1 MLKAV
6 IFDDEYIVLQGL
18 QMMIDWSKYGIEL
31 VGTATNGYAAIDLVE
46 THSPDIVFTDIRMP
60 GMDGLQVVEKILAA
74 APEII
79 CIVFSGFNEF
89 EYVKKALKLG
99 VSDYLEKPI
108 TIPMMEETLKRTL
121 EKIQEQKTVMSLKE
135 TLEDSRNV
143 LIEKAALDL
152 LLQGEEAL
160 PRWRNSYEEK
170 LEDIVGVTV
179 LALSEKIPD
188 IASHSSYFS
197 LYLRNGEEH
206 LLVIFHFQ
214 EDSSE
219 LLKELLFWPCEHG
232 ITVGSGRTYPNLT
245 DTAKSYKEAQQALR
259 YGQFMDQGE
268 WTRFEEIGENP
279 NIPGDLS
286 EQEEAIIFYLRTGD
300 KSGLLRQLNEFIN
313 NVQTQRL
320 NPDVIE
326 REILKL
332 IYLGLEVAKETGEDV
347 STITQGNYLPH
358 IEIRMLNTKEKMF
371 SWLKDQM
378 EMIMDWFLQIRRDKK
393 HEAVEKA
400 SKYIEK
406 NLSNDLTLQEVAEYV
421 GMNATY
427 FSLLFKEEMK
437 LSYIKYLTKL
447 RMERAKV
454 LLREGYKVAD
464 VSEKVGYHTYR
475 HFSELFKK
483 QVGVNPGQYR
493 DSF

>member
-18 QMMIDWSKYGIEL
+18 QMMIDWSKYGIKL
-31 VGTATNGYAAIDLVE
+31 VGTATNGYDAIDLVE

-89 EYVKKALKLG
+89 EYVKKAIKLG

-121 EKIQEQKTVMSLKE
+121 EKILEQKTVLSLKE

-152 LLQGEEAL
+152 LLQGEEAI
-160 PRWRNSYEEK
+160 PKWRKSFGEELK
-170 LEDIVGVTV
+170 YMVGVTV
-179 LALSEKIPD
+179 IALSEEIPD
-188 IASHSSYFS
+188 IPSHSSYFS
-197 LYLRNGEEH
+197 LCLRNGNEH
-206 LLVIFHFQ
+206 LLVIFHYQ
-214 EDSSE
+214 DDISVLLKDLLYWPSE
-219 LLKELLFWPCEHG
+219 LG
-232 ITVGSGRTYPNLT
+232 ITIGSGRTYQNLA
-245 DTAKSYKEAQQALR
+245 DAAKSYKEAQQALR
-259 YGQFMDQGE
+259 YGQFMEQGE
-268 WTRFEEIGENP
+268 WTRFEEIGESP

-286 EQEEAIIFYLRTGD
+286 DQEEAIIFYLRTGD
-300 KSGLLRQLNEFIN
+300 KSGLFRQLNEFN
-313 NVQTQRL
+313 NKIQSQRL

-347 STITQGNYLPH
+347 STISKGNYLPH
-358 IEIRMLNTKEKMF
+358 IEIRMLNSKEKMF
-371 SWLKDQM
+371 CWLKDQM
-378 EMIMDWFLQIRRDKK
+378 EMIIDWFLQIRRDKK
-393 HEAVEKA
+393 HDAVEKA
-400 SKYIEK
+400 CIYIEK
-406 NLSNDLTLQEVAEYV
+406 NIANDLTLQDVAEYV
-421 GMNATY
+421 GLNPTY

-437 LSYIKYLTKL
+437 ISYIKFLTKL
-447 RMERAKV
+447 RMERAKE
-454 LLREGYKVAD
+454 LLRAGYKVAD

>member
-108 TIPMMEETLKRTL
+108 TIPMMEETLKRIL
-121 EKIQEQKTVMSLKE
+121 EKIQEQKKVFSLKE
-135 TLEDSRNV
+135 ALEDSRNV

-152 LLQGEEAL
+152 LFQGEEAL
-160 PRWRNSYEEK
+160 PRWRNSYGDK

-179 LALSEKIPD
+179 LALSGKIPD
-188 IASHSSYFS
+188 IVSHSSYFS

-219 LLKELLFWPCEHG
+219 LLKELLYWPCEHG
-232 ITVGSGRTYPNLT
+232 ITVGSGRTYPNLM
-245 DTAKSYKEAQQALR
+245 DAAKSYKEAQQALR

-313 NVQTQRL
+313 KVQFQRL

-347 STITQGNYLPH
+347 SSITQGNYLPH
-358 IEIRMLNTKEKMF
+358 IEIRMLYTKEKMF
-371 SWLKDQM
+371 SWLKEQM
-378 EMIMDWFLQIRRDKK
+378 ELIMDWFLQIRRDKK
-393 HEAVEKA
+393 HDAVEKA
-400 SKYIEK
+400 CKYIEK
-406 NLSNDLTLQEVAEYV
+406 NISNDLTLQEVAEYV
-421 GMNATY
+421 GMNPTY

-454 LLREGYKVAD
+454 LLREGNKVAD

-483 QVGVNPGQYR
+483 HVGVNPGQYR

>member
-6 IFDDEYIVLQGL
+6 IIDDEYIVLEGL
-18 QMMIDWSKYGIEL
+18 QKMIDWSRYGIKL

-108 TIPMMEETLKRTL
+108 TIPMMEETLKKIL
-121 EKIQEQKTVMSLKE
+121 EKIKQQKNVLSLAEK
-135 TLEDSRNV
+135 LADSRSE
-143 LIEKAALDL
+143 LIEKATMDL
-152 LLQGEEAL
+152 LLQGDEAL
-160 PRWRNSYEEK
+160 PKWWTSFGEEPK
-170 LEDIVGVTV
+170 QIVGVTV
-179 LALSEKIPD
+179 FALSEKSPSLL
-188 IASHSSYFS
+188 SHSSYFS
-197 LYLRNGEEH
+197 VCIRNGEEH
-206 LLVIFHFQ
+206 LYTIFHFQ
-214 EDSSE
+214 EESTE
-219 LLKELLFWPCEHG
+219 LWKQLLYWPSEHG
-232 ITVGSGRTYPNLT
+232 ISIGSGRTYQNLA
-245 DTAKSYKEAQQALR
+245 DASKSYKEAIQALR
-259 YGQFMDQGE
+259 YGQFVEQGE

-286 EQEEAIIFYLRTGD
+286 ELEEAIIFYLRTGD
-300 KSGLLRQLNEFIN
+300 KEGLFHELNIFITKI
-313 NVQTQRL
+313 QSQRL
-320 NPDVIE
+320 NPDLIE

-332 IYLGLEVAKETGEDV
+332 IYLGMEVAKETGEDV
-347 STITQGNYLPH
+347 TKISQGNYLPH
-358 IEIRMLNTKEKMF
+358 IEIRKLNTKEKMF
-371 SWLKDQM
+371 SWLRSQM
-378 EMIMDWFLQIRRDKK
+378 EMILDWCLQIRRDKK
-393 HEAVEKA
+393 HDAVEKA
-400 SKYIEK
+400 CAYIDR
-406 NLSNDLTLQEVAEYV
+406 NYSRDLTLQDVAEYV

-427 FSLLFKEEMK
+427 FSLLFKEEMN

-447 RMERAKV
+447 RVERAKE
-454 LLREGYKVAD
+454 LLKEGYKVAD

-483 QVGVNPGQYR
+483 HVGINPGQYR

>member
-74 APEII
+74 APEIV
-79 CIVFSGFNEF
+79 CIVFSGFNDF
-89 EYVKKALKLG
+89 TYVKKALKLG

-108 TIPMMEETLKRTL
+108 TIPMMEEALQRIQD
-121 EKIQEQKTVMSLKE
+121 KIQQRKKVLSLEEKW
-135 TLEDSRNV
+135 EDSRV
-143 LIEKAALDL
+143 ELVEKATLDL
-152 LLQGEEAL
+152 LLQGDEAL
-160 PRWRNSYEEK
+160 PKWAKSFEK
-170 LEDIVGVTV
+170 EIKEIEAVTV
-179 LALSEKIPD
+179 LALSEKCATLP
-188 IASHSSYFS
+188 SHSSYLS
-197 LYLRNGEEH
+197 VYIRNGEEH

-214 EDSSE
+214 KDCTELWQQLFYWQSE
-219 LLKELLFWPCEHG
+219 YQ
-232 ITVGSGRTYPNLT
+232 ITIGSGRTYQKIT
-245 DTAKSYKEAQQALR
+245 DAAKSYKEALQALR
-259 YGQFMDQGE
+259 YGQFMEQGE

-279 NIPGDLS
+279 NIPGDLT
-286 EQEEAIIFYLRTGD
+286 EQQEAIIFYLRTGD
-300 KSGLLRQLNEFIN
+300 KLGLFHQLNEFIN
-313 NVQTQRL
+313 KLQSQRL
-320 NPDVIE
+320 DPDVIE
-326 REILKL
+326 TEILKL

-347 STITQGNYLPH
+347 SKITPGNYLPH
-358 IEIRMLNTKEKMF
+358 IEIRRLKTKQKMF

-378 EMIMDWFLQIRRDKK
+378 EMFIDWFLHIRQDKK
-393 HEAVEKA
+393 HDAVEKA
-400 SKYIEK
+400 CAYIERNFSK
-406 NLSNDLTLQEVAEYV
+406 ELTLQDVADYV
-421 GMNATY
+421 GMNPTY

-437 LSYIKYLTKL
+437 ISYIKYLTKL
-447 RMERAKV
+447 RIERAKD
-454 LLREGYKVAD
+454 LLREGNKVAD

>member
-18 QMMIDWSKYGIEL
+18 EMMIDWSKYGIEL
-31 VGTATNGYAAIDLVE
+31 VGTATNGFAAIDLVE

-60 GMDGLQVVEKILAA
+60 GLDGLQVVEKILAA

-108 TIPMMEETLKRTL
+108 TIPMMEETLKKTL
-121 EKIQEQKTVMSLKE
+121 KKIQEQKKVMTLE
-135 TLEDSRNV
+135 ENLEDSRNV
-143 LIEKAALDL
+143 LVEKATLDL

-160 PRWRNSYEEK
+160 PRWRDSFGEK
-170 LEDIVGVTV
+170 IEVIVGVTV
-179 LALSEKIPD
+179 LALSEKIQEIPT
-188 IASHSSYFS
+188 HSSYFS
-197 LYLRNGEEH
+197 LYLRNGKEH

-219 LLKELLFWPCEHG
+219 LLKELLYIPCQNG
-232 ITVGSGRTYPNLT
+232 ITVGSGRTYPRLT
-245 DTAKSYKEAQQALR
+245 DAVRSYKEAQQALR
-259 YGQFMDQGE
+259 YGQFMEQGE

-300 KSGLLRQLNEFIN
+300 KSGLFRQLNEFIN
-313 NVQTQRL
+313 KVQARRL

-332 IYLGLEVAKETGEDV
+332 IYLGMEVAKETGEDV

-378 EMIMDWFLQIRRDKK
+378 EMIIDWFLQIRRDKK
-393 HEAVEKA
+393 HDAVEKA

-406 NLSNDLTLQEVAEYV
+406 NFSNDLTLQEVAEYV
-421 GMNATY
+421 GMNPTY

-447 RMERAKV
+447 RMERAKI

>member
-108 TIPMMEETLKRTL
+108 TIPLMEETLKRTL
-121 EKIQEQKTVMSLKE
+121 EKIQEQKKVFSLKE

-152 LLQGEEAL
+152 LFQGEEAL
-160 PRWRNSYEEK
+160 PRWRNSYGDK

-188 IASHSSYFS
+188 IVSHSSYFS
-197 LYLRNGEEH
+197 LYLRNGVEH

-219 LLKELLFWPCEHG
+219 LLKELLYWPCEHG
-232 ITVGSGRTYPNLT
+232 ITVGSGRTYPNLR
-245 DTAKSYKEAQQALR
+245 DAAKSYKEAQQALR

-313 NVQTQRL
+313 KVQFQRL

-347 STITQGNYLPH
+347 ASIAQGNYLPH

-371 SWLKDQM
+371 SWLRDQM
-378 EMIMDWFLQIRRDKK
+378 EMIMEWFLQIRRDKK

-406 NLSNDLTLQEVAEYV
+406 NFSNDLTLQEVAEYV
-421 GMNATY
+421 GMNPTY

-483 QVGVNPGQYR
+483 HVGVNPGQYR

>member
-18 QMMIDWSKYGIEL
+18 QRMIDWSKYGIEL
-31 VGTATNGYAAIDLVE
+31 VGTASNGFAAIDLVE

-89 EYVKKALKLG
+89 DYVKKAIKLG

-108 TIPMMEETLKRTL
+108 TIPMMEETLK
-121 EKIQEQKTVMSLKE
+121 KIQEKVQQHKSVLSLEEKWE
-135 TLEDSRNV
+135 NSRIE
-143 LIEKAALDL
+143 LIEKATLGL
-152 LLQGEEAL
+152 LLEGVEAF
-160 PRWRNSYEEK
+160 PKWRNSFGEGSK
-170 LEDIVGVTV
+170 DIVGVTV
-179 LALSEKIPD
+179 LALSEKIQELPND
-188 IASHSSYFS
+188 SSYLPF
-197 LYLRNGEEH
+197 YVRNGAEH
-206 LLVIFHFQ
+206 LLVIFHYH
-214 EDSSE
+214 EDTTE
-219 LLKELLFWPCEHG
+219 LWKQLLYWPGENG
-232 ITVGSGRTYPNLT
+232 ISVGSGRTYQNLT
-245 DTAKSYKEAQQALR
+245 DAPKGYKEALQALR
-259 YGQFMDQGE
+259 YGHFLEQGG

-286 EQEEAIIFYLRTGD
+286 ELEESIIFYLRTGD
-300 KSGLLRQLNEFIN
+300 KTGLFKQLSEFISKI
-313 NVQTQRL
+313 QSQRL
-320 NPDVIE
+320 NPDLIE

-332 IYLGLEVAKETGEDV
+332 IYLGMEVAKETGEDI
-347 STITQGNYLPH
+347 SKISQGNYLPH

-371 SWLKDQM
+371 NWLKNQM
-378 EMIMDWFLQIRRDKK
+378 EMIMDWFLFIRRDKK

-400 SKYIEK
+400 CVYIQKNFSK
-406 NLSNDLTLQEVAEYV
+406 DLTLQDVAEYV
-421 GMNATY
+421 GMNPTY

-437 LSYIKYLTKL
+437 ISYIKYLTKF
-447 RMERAKV
+447 RIERAKE
-454 LLREGYKVAD
+454 LLQEGYKVAD

>member
-46 THSPDIVFTDIRMP
+46 THSPDIVLTDIRMP
-60 GMDGLQVVEKILAA
+60 GLDGLQVVEKILAA

-89 EYVKKALKLG
+89 AYVKKALQLG

-108 TIPMMEETLKRTL
+108 TIPMMEEALQRIHEKVQHQKNVLSL
-121 EKIQEQKTVMSLKE
+121 EEKW
-135 TLEDSRNV
+135 EDSRNE
-143 LIEKAALDL
+143 LLEKATLDL
-152 LLQGEEAL
+152 LLQGDAAVPKWWKSFGEGAM
-160 PRWRNSYEEK
+160 
-170 LEDIVGVTV
+170 DIVGVTV
-179 LALSEKIPD
+179 LALSEKSPELPNHD
-188 IASHSSYFS
+188 SYFS
-197 LYLRNGEEH
+197 VYIRNGEEH

-214 EDSSE
+214 EDTTE
-219 LLKELLFWPCEHG
+219 LLKQLLYWPGEHG
-232 ITVGSGRTYPNLT
+232 ISIGSGRTYQNLS
-245 DTAKSYKEAQQALR
+245 DVYKSYKEALQALR
-259 YGQFMDQGE
+259 YGHFMEQGE

-286 EQEEAIIFYLRTGD
+286 ELEESIIFYLRTGD
-300 KSGLLRQLNEFIN
+300 KAGLFQQLNEFIGKI
-313 NVQTQRL
+313 QSQRL
-320 NPDVIE
+320 NPDLIE

-332 IYLGLEVAKETGEDV
+332 IYLGMEVAKETGEDI
-347 STITQGNYLPH
+347 SKISQGNYLPH

-371 SWLKDQM
+371 NWLNNQM
-378 EMIMDWFLQIRRDKK
+378 ELIMDWFLRIRRDKK

-400 SKYIEK
+400 CVYIERNFSK
-406 NLSNDLTLQEVAEYV
+406 DLTLQDVAEYV
-421 GMNATY
+421 GMNPTY

-437 LSYIKYLTKL
+437 ISYIKYLTKF
-447 RMERAKV
+447 RIERAKGF
-454 LLREGYKVAD
+454 LLEGYKVAD

>member
-31 VGTATNGYAAIDLVE
+31 VGTATNGFAAIDLVE

-60 GMDGLQVVEKILAA
+60 GMDGLQVVEKILAC

-121 EKIQEQKTVMSLKE
+121 EKINEQKKVLSLKE

-160 PRWRNSYEEK
+160 PRWRNSFGEE
-170 LEDIVGVTV
+170 LNDIVGVTV
-179 LALSEKIPD
+179 LALSERIPD
-188 IASHSSYFS
+188 IPSHSSYFS
-197 LYLRNGEEH
+197 LYLRNGKEH

-214 EDSSE
+214 KDSSE
-219 LLKELLFWPCEHG
+219 LLKELLYLPGQHG
-232 ITVGSGRTYPNLT
+232 ITVGSGRTYQYLT
-245 DTAKSYKEAQQALR
+245 DAVKSYKEAQQALR
-259 YGQFMDQGE
+259 YGQFMEQGE

-313 NVQTQRL
+313 KVQTQRL

-347 STITQGNYLPH
+347 STITQRNYLPH

-378 EMIMDWFLQIRRDKK
+378 EMIMDWFLQVRRDKK

-421 GMNATY
+421 GMNTTY

-437 LSYIKYLTKL
+437 LSYIKYVTKL

>member
-31 VGTATNGYAAIDLVE
+31 VGTATNGYTAIELVE

-60 GMDGLQVVEKILAA
+60 GMDGLQVVEKILTC

-89 EYVKKALKLG
+89 EYVKKAIKLG

-108 TIPMMEETLKRTL
+108 TIPMIEETLKRTL
-121 EKIQEQKTVMSLKE
+121 KKIQEQKKVISLKE

-143 LIEKAALDL
+143 LIERAALDL

-160 PRWRNSYEEK
+160 PRWRKSYGVELK
-170 LEDIVGVTV
+170 DIVGVTV
-179 LALSEKIPD
+179 LALSEKISDLP
-188 IASHSSYFS
+188 SHASYFS
-197 LYLRNGEEH
+197 LYLRNGMEH

-214 EDSSE
+214 EDSSD
-219 LLKELLFWPCEHG
+219 LLKELLYWPSEHG
-232 ITVGSGRTYPNLT
+232 LTIGSGRTYPNLT
-245 DTAKSYKEAQQALR
+245 DAAKSYKEAQQALR

-300 KSGLLRQLNEFIN
+300 KSGLFRQLNEFKN
-313 NVQTQRL
+313 KVQSQRL

-332 IYLGLEVAKETGEDV
+332 IYLGMEVAKETGEDV
-347 STITQGNYLPH
+347 STIAKGNYLPH
-358 IEIRMLNTKEKMF
+358 IEIRRLNTKEKMF
-371 SWLKDQM
+371 SWLNDQM
-378 EMIMDWFLQIRRDKK
+378 EMIIDWFLDIRRDKK
-393 HEAVEKA
+393 HNAVEKA
-400 SKYIEK
+400 CKYLEK

-421 GMNATY
+421 GMNPTY

-447 RMERAKV
+447 RMVRAKE
-454 LLREGYKVAD
+454 LLREGYKVSE